1 MVMRTA
7 IHTLQIEIMSQPAN
21 DKFGRPV
28 KEGCSEWK
36 TLCKCRCDDNSTIEF
51 RSDNGSVYRPDYHIV
66 CEGNVKIEPGVHIRC
81 LNSDGSVR
89 GEGYVYRPKQLNFL
103 PYTELWA

>member
-1 MVMRTA
+1 MVMKTA
-7 IHTLQIEIMSQPAN
+7 IHTLQIEILPKPAN
-21 DKFGRPV
+21 DEMGRPV
-28 KEGCSEWK
+28 VCDRSGWK
-36 TLCKCRCDDNSTIEF
+36 TLCRCRCDDNSTTEF

-66 CEGNVKIEPGVHIRC
+66 CEGNINIEPGAHIRC